1 MKKKSKKAV
10 KEVDVLY
17 QKLGDRWYA
26 ISMVNDEVYIGN
38 VPEESIYH
46 SKTTSQNESE
56 DDVESYPQAA

>member
-26 ISMVNDEVYIGN
+26 ISMVEVYIGN